1 MIVTVLKFDQ
11 VKNWPW
17 LVVVDHGW
25 VVVNMKNFTQTCRY
39 AYQSVAFLLNI
50 NSVSFEHGRTWS
62 TMVEKWFRPKTFA
75 KHTYTHIVRKLIK
88 FEVELITVQCSL
100 SRRSLSRQ
108 KGKSALWV
116 DASLAKTISRRMLNE
131 STLYKNERFFLS
143 QSFVIKLKIMV

>member
-50 NSVSFEHGRTWS
+50 NSVSFEHGWTWS

-88 FEVELITVQCSL
+88 FEVELIVCNNPTTLCQVILSFQNLVSL
-100 SRRSLSRQ
+100 LKYAILRLFM
-108 KGKSALWV
+108 LW
-116 DASLAKTISRRMLNE
+116 APTI
-131 STLYKNERFFLS
+131 
-143 QSFVIKLKIMV
+143 V